1 LKKIL
6 SMINYIMRLIRLSTT
21 DKNLYF
27 NNNIQADIK
36 LSPKSKICCLNVNFE
51 KEENELIISD
61 LNDTVSA
68 EVDGQVYRLD
78 LTNDTYTEINYKSL
92 LYDLRNS
99 LQEYMD
105 IGEYGTGYNQKAIG
119 SLWEV
124 SKNSQLKTII
134 ETDQQPLIDPYQD
147 SIGSSTDYENE
158 NILQL
163 ANVDF
168 TGYTNDDVGQVASI
182 YGEGYNFPTSL
193 NSSLSQTTQGTRRC
207 CIFTMSMNEINTA
220 SLGGIFG
227 FMENPTTQDRSDVA
241 NYYLAVSFINDST
254 DYSLHFNGVTTVL
267 NTFGNAS
274 NDDFLM
280 FRFTDNA
287 LQLRM
292 FNAGNPDGFDAFNRV
307 EIKSEHIY
315 PVLFL
320 DAPLV
325 EDNRIVVENL
335 AIIPN
340 VPSGDTFTGKSVP
353 ALTSLYNIPIPNLR
367 NATFNVELAPTL
379 AQFLGYRINSYTEF
393 VSEFEWKSQNSIL
406 LYDNSEN
413 YLVELVN
420 IDLQSYDGL
429 SSIEG
434 KKNLLMNIV
443 NSRDRDQQDV
453 SFVSTFPVWLSLDNA
468 YETFI
473 RNIKARIV
481 HSDYREVKATGE
493 ANITLL
499 IKDDDEE

>member
-1 LKKIL
+1 
-6 SMINYIMRLIRLSTT
+6 MINYIMRLIRLSTT

-51 KEENELIISD
+51 KEENEIIID
-61 LNDTVSA
+61 DGNDTVNV
-68 EVDGQVYRLD
+68 EVDGQVYTFD
-78 LTNDTYTEINYKSL
+78 LTNDTYSEQNYKSL
-92 LYDLRNS
+92 LLDLRNG

-105 IGEYGTGYNQKAIG
+105 IGEFGTGYNQKAIG
-119 SLWEV
+119 TLWEV
-124 SKNSQLKTII
+124 SKTSQLKTLI

-147 SIGSSTDYENE
+147 SLEDKPDYNAE

-163 ANVDF
+163 TNVDF
-168 TGYTNDDVGQVASI
+168 TGYTNEDTGQKAFIFGDS
-182 YGEGYNFPTSL
+182 YNFPTSL
-193 NSSLSQTTQGTRRC
+193 NSSQSQINQGTKRC
-207 CIFTMSMNEINTA
+207 CIYTMSMNEINTA
-220 SLGGIFG
+220 SVGGVFG
-227 FMENPTTQDRSDVA
+227 FMENPRTDDKTDVA
-241 NYYLAVSFINDST
+241 NYYLAVSFINDSQ
-254 DYSLHFNGVTTVL
+254 DYTLHFNGTSTVI
-267 NTFGNAS
+267 TSFGNAQ

-280 FRFTDNA
+280 FCFTDNK

-292 FNAGNPDGFDAFNRV
+292 FNSANPDGLLAFDRV
-307 EIKSEHIY
+307 EVKDDHIF
-315 PVLFL
+315 PVLYL
-320 DAPLV
+320 EEPLI

-340 VPSGDTFTGKSVP
+340 VPSGETFQAQAVP
-353 ALTSLYNIPIPNLR
+353 ALTSVYNIPVPNIR
-367 NATFNVELAPTL
+367 QATFEVELAQSL
-379 AQFLGYRINSYTEF
+379 ATFLGYRLNSFTTF
-393 VSEFEWKSQNSIL
+393 DSEFEWKGQNSII

-429 SSIEG
+429 TSVEG

-443 NSRDRDQQDV
+443 NSRDRNQQDV
-453 SFVSTFPVWLSLDNA
+453 SFVATFPVWLSLDNA

-473 RNIKARIV
+473 RNVKARIV

-499 IKDDDEE
+499 IDDGEE